1 MQDFYLVIVEKREES
16 RCLDVFGR
24 EIKEKRKRIFL
35 ENCLK
40 SSSSS
45 SFSFLFFFLQNE
57 GSGSIYSGLLTLQL
71 LETIQ
76 CVPTNASGHTRSAS
90 HLC

>member
-45 SFSFLFFFLQNE
+45 SSFSFLFFFCKMR
-57 GSGSIYSGLLTLQL
+57 GL
-71 LETIQ
+71 EAFI
-76 CVPTNASGHTRSAS
+76 VDF
-90 HLC
+90 